1 MVWHEIVRL
10 PELVS
15 GFIWMNEDCD
25 EDEDGVSEDVQ
36 FWRDPVSFSL
46 KNPSGGASHG
56 DLAIHVF
63 VSGLVTCGAFGI
75 CACLCTCIRSF
86 ADDV

>member
-10 PELVS
+10 PELFS
-15 GFIWMNEDCD
+15 GFIWINDDDDDDDDC
-25 EDEDGVSEDVQ
+25 VSGDVQ
-36 FWRDPVSFSL
+36 FWRDPVSSSL

-63 VSGLVTCGAFGI
+63 VNGLVTCGAFVM
-75 CACLCTCIRSF
+75 CAG
-86 ADDV
+86 

>member
-10 PELVS
+10 PELCS
-15 GFIWMNEDCD
+15 GFIWMNEDD
-25 EDEDGVSEDVQ
+25 GEDGEDVQ
-36 FWRDPVSFSL
+36 FWRDPVSYSL

-63 VSGLVTCGAFGI
+63 VSGLVTCGAFGM
-75 CACLCTCIRSF
+75 CACLCIRSF
-86 ADDV
+86 ADDVLAL